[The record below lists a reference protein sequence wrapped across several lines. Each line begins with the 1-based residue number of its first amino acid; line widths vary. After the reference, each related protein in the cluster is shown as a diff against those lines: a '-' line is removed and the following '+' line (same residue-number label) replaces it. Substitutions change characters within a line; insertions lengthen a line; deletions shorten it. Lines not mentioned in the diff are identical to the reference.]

1 VKPNSN
7 SVEVHPQ
14 LSNNKHPMDGAQV
27 GAGSP
32 WPLMLAVLVFWALAN
47 LHIFPICTLPCFAPQ
62 WGFSGLPRKWR
73 KSG

>member
-1 VKPNSN
+1 
-7 SVEVHPQ
+7 
-14 LSNNKHPMDGAQV
+14 MDGAQV

-47 LHIFPICTLPCFAPQ
+47 LQIFAICTLPCFAPQ
-62 WGFSGLPRKWR
+62 WGFSGLPSKWR